1 MSRLVALILGA
12 GPNVGKSV
20 AATLK
25 SYGYQIAL
33 GSRNPDFEGVKAD
46 GYFAV
51 RVDVSNTDSI
61 IEAFATVNK
70 DLGPPNVVIYNA
82 ATHTSPPDAADPL
95 SLSLEKYQESVD
107 FITGTYVAAQ
117 QALKGF
123 RAEVHKKSP
132 KVFINTGN
140 LLPFIE
146 PEPERAIYMGLAS
159 VKSTQAYLVHLFS
172 NAYAKEGIRFHFAHL
187 IGEDGS
193 LPYADFPTSGPAH
206 GKAYW
211 RLISSE
217 NAENWDYRFTKD
229 GRKYLGY

>member
-1 MSRLVALILGA
+1 MSQLIALILGA
-12 GPNVGKSV
+12 GSNVGKSV

-25 SYGYQIAL
+25 SHGYRVAL

-61 IEAFATVNK
+61 IEAFTTVNK

-107 FITGTYVAAQ
+107 FITGAYVAAQ

-146 PEPERAIYMGLAS
+146 PERAIFVGLGSA
-159 VKSTQAYLVHLFS
+159 KSTQAYLVNLLS
-172 NAYAKEGIRFHFAHL
+172 KAYAKEGIRFHFAHL
-187 IGEDGS
+187 ISEDGTI
-193 LPYADFPTSGPAH
+193 PFADFPTSGPAH
-206 GKAYW
+206 GEAYW

-217 NAENWDYRFTKD
+217 NPENWDYRFTKD
-229 GRKYLGY
+229 GKKYLGY